1 MKWIHGLLLGAVCTV
16 VAGGLAVNVI
26 RGSAPG
32 GKEEI
37 ERFNAHYRE
46 LHLKMDNAGIFA
58 LWADDGVDLMPGEAP
73 LIGKPAIRA
82 WVENI
87 LAKMPGFKVTKQDME
102 FHGIAVSGD
111 WASEWALEHQ
121 VVEPPDGNPPIESW
135 GKMAL
140 VLHRDA
146 NGEWKIKQEM
156 WNAAPKQ

>member
-1 MKWIHGLLLGAVCTV
+1 MKRIYAFAVAALLCVLAIVALGKTSAS
-16 VAGGLAVNVI
+16 
-26 RGSAPG
+26 GSD
-32 GKEEI
+32 EI
-37 ERFNAHYRE
+37 ARFNAHYLE

-73 LIGKPAIRA
+73 LIGRPAIQA

-87 LAKMPGFKVTKQDME
+87 LAKMPGYKVTKQEME
-102 FHGIAVSGD
+102 FHDIAVSGD

-121 VVEPPDGNPPIESW
+121 VVQPPDGKEPIETW

-146 NGEWKIKQEM
+146 SGTWKIKQEM
-156 WNAAPKQ
+156 WNAAPKR